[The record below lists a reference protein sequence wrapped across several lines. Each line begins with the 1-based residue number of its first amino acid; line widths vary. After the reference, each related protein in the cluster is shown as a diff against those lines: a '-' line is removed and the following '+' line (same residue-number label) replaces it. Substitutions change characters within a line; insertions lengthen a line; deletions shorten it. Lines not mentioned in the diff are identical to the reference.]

1 MTVNSIKL
9 FEKMLEKELTQAQV
23 AEVTGLSSLS
33 VRKAINGE
41 KVTLKVIAKLAKGL
55 EIPPHELIKFG
66 D

>member
-55 EIPPHELIKFG
+55 DIPPHELIKFG